1 MYVSFPSFSR
11 KYFGEK
17 IGLYFAWLGLYTS
30 FLIPSSVIGIIVF
43 LYGCATIEEDIPR
56 WADVKGEGSVPT
68 CQSFR
73 VSSQFRDI
81 VHFTRIPP
89 EPTLCPPSHFPSF
102 SPERVGSIGFC
113 EGLRATLIVATSFPG
128 QTLLRDQGLIGQVE
142 DNWWEKKPC
151 PRKAFFPSLLWHFS
165 LISHTDQGSKC
176 WMVLG
181 KDGIYV
187 ARYCWNKMLWAENTS
202 ALALGVRDCRRWQG
216 ALGDPRD
223 GTKAGP
229 DEEERS
235 YKKNRHSTEE
245 HPLRW
250 TVLHISLEM
259 GYLAPWLSISSAV
272 KWQY

>member
-1 MYVSFPSFSR
+1 MFHFLLFPESIL
-11 KYFGEK
+11 EK
-17 IGLYFAWLGLYTS
+17 RSDYILPGWDY
-30 FLIPSSVIGIIVF
+30 IHPSSSRRLSSGSSCF
-43 LYGCATIEEDIPR
+43 FT
-56 WADVKGEGSVPT
+56 DVQPSKKIFPGELTLKAKAQFP
-68 CQSFR
+68 R
-73 VSSQFRDI
+73 VSRSECHPSCGDI

-89 EPTLCPPSHFPSF
+89 EPTLCPSSHFPSF

-113 EGLRATLIVATSFPG
+113 KGLRATLIVATSFPG
-128 QTLLRDQGLIGQVE
+128 QTLLWDQGLIGQVE

-151 PRKAFFPSLLWHFS
+151 LRKAFFPSLLWHFS
-165 LISHTDQGSKC
+165 LISHTYQGSKC